1 VTVTLTVAVDDVA
14 TALAA
19 LAATAMC
26 VRAAAQQRGRM
37 RLFWAL
43 LSAACACWT
52 LAEVTWAVYNLIL
65 KVPPPLPSWADLGY
79 LTAIP
84 LAVAALMSHPVVHR
98 TRSQEARLVFDSLL
112 IATALLFLSWT
123 LVLGSLWHHTDL
135 SRLGGVVVIAYP
147 FADVVVVFF
156 VFFILLG
163 MRRMR
168 GSDRLMMWFLLGG
181 LLAMAV
187 SDSIYSYLVETN
199 RYSSGNVVDV
209 GWIVAYVGIALA
221 ALSSNPQRRV
231 VPPPP
236 PPLRASLRSFLVP
249 FIPALLALLV
259 VEFELRLGRHLD
271 QPSRLMAFALVI
283 LVLARQTLL
292 AIELAGPRHGPEA
305 RWLKQLIRVALGR
318 SAVVPAEPVEPGA
331 RTARR

>member
-1 VTVTLTVAVDDVA
+1 VSVTLTVAVDDVA

-26 VRAAAQQRGRM
+26 VRAATQQRGRM

-52 LAEVTWAVYNLIL
+52 LAEVIWAVYNLIL
-65 KVPPPLPSWADLGY
+65 KVPPPTPSWADLGY

-84 LAVAALMSHPVVHR
+84 MAVAALMSHPMVRR
-98 TRSQEARLVFDSLL
+98 TRNQEARLVFDSLL

-123 LVLGSLWHHTDL
+123 LVLGPLWHHTDL

-168 GSDRLMMWFLLGG
+168 GGDRLMMWFLLGG
-181 LLAMAV
+181 LLAMAL

-199 RYSSGNVVDV
+199 RYSSGNVVDM

-221 ALSSNPQRRV
+221 AFSSNPLRRV
-231 VPPPP
+231 VPPPL

-259 VEFELRLGRHLD
+259 VEFELRLGHRLD

-283 LVLARQTLL
+283 LVLTRQTLL

-305 RWLKQLIRVALGR
+305 SWLKQLVRVALGR
-318 SAVVPAEPVEPGA
+318 GAAVPAEPVEPRA
-331 RTARR
+331 RTWRR